1 MLKISDLRKGM
12 RGVNV
17 RGEIT
22 EVSEAKEV
30 VTRYGTTAKVATA
43 TLKDDS
49 GSVKLILWN
58 EDIDKVS
65 PGSLVEINNGYTVA
79 FRGVLQLNI
88 GRFGKLMVLN
98 EE

>member
-1 MLKISDLRKGM
+1 MKISDLRKGM

-17 RGEIT
+17 RGEIAD
-22 EVSEAKEV
+22 VSEAREV

-49 GSVKLILWN
+49 GSVKLTLWN
-58 EDIDKVS
+58 EDIDRIS
-65 PGSLVEINNGYTVA
+65 QGLLVEISNGYTTA

-88 GRFGKLMVLN
+88 GRFGKLKVLN

>member
-1 MLKISDLRKGM
+1 MKVSDLRKGM

-17 RGEIT
+17 KGEIT
-22 EVSEAKEV
+22 DVSETKEV

-49 GSVKLILWN
+49 GSVKLTLWN
-58 EDIDKVS
+58 EDIEKVS
-65 PGSLVEINNGYTVA
+65 PGALIEINNGYTSV
-79 FRGVLQLNI
+79 FRGILQLNI
-88 GRFGKLMVLN
+88 GRFGKLKVLN